1 MKRFRLVM
9 SITLFFIAIGI
20 GATVAQRQM
29 RSIRSESAC
38 ICHTAESSIQHANTL
53 ESSVLTPAEESCCPA
68 VDTKEKT
75 VSGSSETETN
85 E

>member
-1 MKRFRLVM
+1 MKRFRFVL
-9 SITLFFIAIGI
+9 SITLFLIAIGI

-29 RSIRSESAC
+29 RSIRPGSAC
-38 ICHTAESSIQHANTL
+38 ICHTAESSVQHAKTV
-53 ESSVLTPAEESCCPA
+53 EPSVLTPAEDSCCPA
-68 VDTKEKT
+68 VDTREKT